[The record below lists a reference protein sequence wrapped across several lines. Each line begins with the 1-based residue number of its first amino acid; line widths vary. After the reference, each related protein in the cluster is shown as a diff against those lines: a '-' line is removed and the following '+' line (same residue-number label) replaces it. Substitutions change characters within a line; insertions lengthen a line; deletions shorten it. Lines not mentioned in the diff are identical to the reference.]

1 MTAFVLVVLQ
11 LVVMHT
17 VDGREVSINPK
28 QVTSL
33 HGAKDGQGNQLLT
46 GDVSCVVGL
55 TDGKFISVAE
65 SCDAVRKLLEGAK

>member
-1 MTAFVLVVLQ
+1 VSALVLIVLH
-11 LVVMHT
+11 LIVMHT

-33 HGAKDGQGNQLLT
+33 HGAKNGQGNQLLT

-65 SCDAVRKLLEGAK
+65 SCDAVRKLLEDAK

>member
-1 MTAFVLVVLQ
+1 MNALVLAVLQ
-11 LVVMHT
+11 LVVVHT
-17 VDGREVSINPK
+17 IDGREVSINPK

-33 HGAKDGQGNQLLT
+33 HGAVDGKGNKLLT

-65 SCDAVRKLLEGAK
+65 NCDAVRKLLEDAK